1 VVDLLKAIPENQP
14 DTYEQIWVAL
24 ARRFGYLDEPERAMQ
39 RFDNRR
45 QGETQ
50 NLATYEQA
58 LRSIY
63 TKAWP
68 NSDSASKDSALKRR
82 FIAGLANPEMQQF
95 LRLHAK
101 AMTLLAPLHVLD
113 NFRMRRT

>member
-1 VVDLLKAIPENQP
+1 VDLLKAIPENQP

-82 FIAGLANPEMQQF
+82 FIAG
-95 LRLHAK
+95 
-101 AMTLLAPLHVLD
+101 
-113 NFRMRRT
+113 